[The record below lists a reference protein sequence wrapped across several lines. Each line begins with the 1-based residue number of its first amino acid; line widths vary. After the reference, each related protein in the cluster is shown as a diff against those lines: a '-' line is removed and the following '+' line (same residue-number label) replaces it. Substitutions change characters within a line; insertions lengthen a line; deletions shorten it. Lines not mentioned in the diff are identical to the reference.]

1 MDRRIRAVAARAIP
15 VVYVLLTYNVWW
27 GAPLGFALIVLLAR
41 VAWPGNA
48 WRTLGLGIPAKAL
61 AAALLL
67 FCAILAGSFWLT
79 GAIASD
85 AGVDYVPVYA
95 NARGLTLLVHT
106 LGQVLN
112 EEIVLGALL
121 LRFLQSRLKAAHPA
135 VLSVAAALAFA
146 LLHAAFYGLRPP
158 DSPVYGLLAAT
169 TLISLFFAGIAR
181 NNFIL
186 CTGHIGY
193 ALALHAG
200 WNIAFMDGL
209 FFAPG
214 SGAELA
220 EPVMFNLVLGDP
232 RMVAVTAV
240 LMAASFA
247 LYVRAD
253 PRRESLASS

>member
-1 MDRRIRAVAARAIP
+1 MNGRIRAVAARAIP
-15 VVYVLLTYNVWW
+15 VVYVLLTYNLWW
-27 GAPLGFALIVLLAR
+27 TAPAGSALIALLAR
-41 VAWPGNA
+41 IAWPGNA
-48 WRTLGLGIPAKAL
+48 RQALGLAVPGKAL
-61 AAALLL
+61 AVALLL

-112 EEIVLGALL
+112 EEIILGALL
-121 LRFLQSRLKAAHPA
+121 LRFLQGRLKAAHPA

-146 LLHAAFYGLRPP
+146 LLHAAFYGLQPP
-158 DSPVYGLLAAT
+158 GAPNYGHLAAA
-169 TLISLFFAGIAR
+169 TLVTLFAAGVAR

-186 CTGHIGY
+186 RTGHIGF

-200 WNIAFMDGL
+200 WNIAFMDSL

-220 EPVMFNLVLGDP
+220 EPAMFNLVLGDP
-232 RMVAVTAV
+232 RMIAVTAA
-240 LMAASFA
+240 LMAASFT
-247 LYVRAD
+247 LYARAD
-253 PRRESLASS
+253 PRRESQASS